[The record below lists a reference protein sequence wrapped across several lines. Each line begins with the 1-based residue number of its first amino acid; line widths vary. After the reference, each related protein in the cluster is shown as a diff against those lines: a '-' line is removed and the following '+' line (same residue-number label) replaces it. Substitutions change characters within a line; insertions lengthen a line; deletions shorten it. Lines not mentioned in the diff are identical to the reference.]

1 MARSFVP
8 TLDDSQLAAFRADGF
23 VALDRIADEA
33 EIAWLREVYARILD
47 DAKALRLRYT
57 GETPA
62 GNAAEITQIFLPE
75 RQCPELLDTGYIRH
89 AQRLAASLLGVAP
102 EHVSYGGVMMIYK
115 PPGAGLEAP
124 FHQDEAYWE
133 FPGER
138 LSHSVSCWMPLDEVT
153 VESGCM
159 QFVPGS
165 HALEVMK
172 HRRKAPTEPLEL
184 DEPYDVSSAEPCP
197 LAPGGATFHH
207 CRTVHGT
214 GPNTSPHP
222 RRAFTTIFHGPPG
235 VRDVRLSRPW
245 LGLP

>member
-1 MARSFVP
+1 MATDFVP
-8 TLDDSQLAAFRADGF
+8 TLADSQLASFRATGF
-23 VALDRIADEA
+23 VSLDRITGEDE
-33 EIAWLREVYARILD
+33 ITWLRDVYARILD
-47 DAKALRLRYT
+47 DAKALKLRYA
-57 GETPA
+57 GEIPS
-62 GNAAEITQIFLPE
+62 GGAAEITQIFLPE
-75 RQCPELLDTGYIRH
+75 RQCPELLETGYIKN
-89 AQRLAASLLGVAP
+89 AQRIAATLLDVAP
-102 EHVSYGGVMMIYK
+102 EDVQYGGVMMIYK
-115 PPGAGLEAP
+115 PAGAGLEAP

-138 LSHSVSCWMPLDEVT
+138 LSHSVSCWMPLDDVT
-153 VESGCM
+153 VDSGCM

-165 HALEVMK
+165 HELEVMK

-184 DEPYDVSSAEPCP
+184 DEPYDVSGAVPCP

-214 GPNTSPHP
+214 GPNVSTRP

-235 VRDVRLSRPW
+235 VREVRLSRPW